1 MVYQD
6 WNVGDI
12 LGRSKDGFQ
21 PVDTDE
27 RELLDDSD
35 SEVSGILSAQNF
47 LQQISP
53 LGYRTS

>member
-35 SEVSGILSAQNF
+35 SEVSRILSE
-47 LQQISP
+47 QISP
-53 LGYRTS
+53 PGYRTS